1 MDIEKTKLCDKI
13 VFEGVY
19 KLYSKDL
26 YRFLTFS
33 FKNSV
38 LAEDITQNVFLKLW
52 DECHKFNMVNIK
64 SLIYTMGKNLSINQL
79 KKDKKKETLK
89 DTFLSFAES
98 PQELLEEKQFKEKL
112 IHAIDQLSD
121 KEREV
126 FLMNRIEDLPY
137 REIAVR
143 LEISQKAVEKRMH
156 QALKKLNELLSINLK
171 RKQ

>member
-1 MDIEKTKLCDKI
+1 M
-13 VFEGVY
+13 
-19 KLYSKDL
+19 
-26 YRFLTFS
+26 
-33 FKNSV
+33 
-38 LAEDITQNVFLKLW
+38 
-52 DECHKFNMVNIK
+52 
-64 SLIYTMGKNLSINQL
+64 
-79 KKDKKKETLK
+79 
-89 DTFLSFAES
+89 
-98 PQELLEEKQFKEKL
+98 